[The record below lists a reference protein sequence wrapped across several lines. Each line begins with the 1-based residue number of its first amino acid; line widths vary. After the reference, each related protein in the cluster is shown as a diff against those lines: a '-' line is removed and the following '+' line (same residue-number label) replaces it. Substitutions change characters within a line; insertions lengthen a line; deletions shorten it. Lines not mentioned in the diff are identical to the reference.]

1 MEMRTSVQRR
11 SGDLMKISLKAQSKH
26 PADSHV
32 TADIEIKIRYRDI
45 DVFVA

>member
-1 MEMRTSVQRR
+1 MRTSVQRR
-11 SGDLMKISLKAQSKH
+11 SGDLMKIYLKAKSKH

-32 TADIEIKIRYRDI
+32 ITDIEIKIRYRDI